1 MTSLSPESI
10 TCWHND
16 CSAGLRRPAAPLVPG
31 QVRRENGWLPATVT
45 NADGVPRTIAANRA
59 TRPKGSSA
67 PVTGLGA
74 LPRTAIFATSAHVV
88 TLHADIRAKRG
99 PGLES
104 LIQPQ
109 TTYSTS
115 AQVRVVGVA
124 ACRPVSRDPVAMEA
138 GVLGQRLR
146 SIMTISTMTT
156 MTTMVPKPIYMG
168 NSSLL
173 GPPAGRN
180 CSNLAFQ
187 KGTSAFVGEIFEAA
201 PERAIMLDC
210 GPHILGS
217 RVIAL
222 PG

>member
-1 MTSLSPESI
+1 
-10 TCWHND
+10 
-16 CSAGLRRPAAPLVPG
+16 
-31 QVRRENGWLPATVT
+31 
-45 NADGVPRTIAANRA
+45 
-59 TRPKGSSA
+59 
-67 PVTGLGA
+67 
-74 LPRTAIFATSAHVV
+74 
-88 TLHADIRAKRG
+88 
-99 PGLES
+99 
-104 LIQPQ
+104 
-109 TTYSTS
+109 
-115 AQVRVVGVA
+115 
-124 ACRPVSRDPVAMEA
+124 MEA